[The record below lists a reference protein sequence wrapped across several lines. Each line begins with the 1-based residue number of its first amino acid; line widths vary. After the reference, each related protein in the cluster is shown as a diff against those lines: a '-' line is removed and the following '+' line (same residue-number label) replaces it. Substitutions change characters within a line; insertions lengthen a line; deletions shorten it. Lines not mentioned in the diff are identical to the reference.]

1 MAKKLRLALIGC
13 GGIGGYHLS
22 HFVQYGDIIDMVG
35 FCDLIPERAEEY
47 RDKAIAAGIGAPE
60 AFVNYKDMLDKV
72 KPEAVFICIPPY
84 CHGEIEYELIN
95 RGIHFFVEKP
105 LALDLELAK
114 DILKKSEAAGLI
126 TASGFQ
132 CRYSNL
138 VEPNK
143 EFCKNNDVIFISCER
158 MGGIPGAPW
167 WQVKSLSGGQAVE
180 QTIHQF
186 DIIRYVF
193 GEPET
198 VFTMGAR
205 GLIKNPPEGYDTD
218 DLSVTCVKFENGTL
232 GTIST
237 GCYVE
242 GGDAYDSKVTF
253 STKDARAELK
263 ILGTL
268 KLFGVKKEEPAE
280 ESGGG
285 FVIKGDGAVAQSKGE
300 AIVYKQEGDAGLIC
314 DRTYLE
320 SVINNTPERIR
331 SPYRDAYR
339 SLAFTMACN
348 ISMETGKPV
357 NIADLM

>member
-1 MAKKLRLALIGC
+1 MGKLRIAIIGC
-13 GGIGGYHLS
+13 GGIGKYHMS
-22 HFVQYGDIIDMVG
+22 HFVKFGDIIEMVG
-35 FCDLIPERAEEY
+35 FCDLIPERAEEF
-47 RDKAIAAGIGAPE
+47 KKQAFEAGIGDGKTFTDYKEMLE
-60 AFVNYKDMLDKV
+60 ATS
-72 KPEAVFICIPPY
+72 PEAVYICIPPY
-84 CHGEIEYELIN
+84 CHGEIEYTLIE

-105 LALDLELAK
+105 LALDLKLAK
-114 DILKKSEAAGLI
+114 DILEKSEAAGLI

-143 EFCKNNDVIFISCER
+143 EFCKNNDVVFVSCER

-167 WQVKSLSGGQAVE
+167 WKDKELSGGQIVE
-180 QTIHQF
+180 QTIHQY

-198 VFTMGAR
+198 VFTMNAR
-205 GLIKNPPEGYDTD
+205 GKIPDVPEGYNTD
-218 DLSVTCVKFENGTL
+218 DLSVTCVKYENGTL

-237 GCYVE
+237 GCYVT

-253 STKDARAELK
+253 SSKDARAELK

-268 KLFGVKKEEPAE
+268 KLFGVKQEEAVE

-300 AIVYKQEGDAGLIC
+300 AVVYKQDGDAGILC

-320 SVINNTPERIR
+320 SVINKTPERIR

-348 ISMETGKPV
+348 ISMETGMPV
-357 NIADLM
+357 NIKDLL